1 MPYANMPK
9 SKWAEME
16 RCVAKVKSKGG
27 GKNAYAICYS
37 SIMGAKKKKDAR
49 HTKEAL
55 RRVARKKK

>member
-9 SKWAEME
+9 SKWDEME

-37 SIMGAKKKKDAR
+37 SIMGKKKKKDSE
-49 HTKEAL
+49 HTRKAL
-55 RRVARKKK
+55 GRLAKKK